1 MTQKKSEEPGLQDLN
16 RQEIYAAAGKRALAQ
31 TNWQLA
37 ERMKLSGETLEL
49 LRVPKGTTGEQFLL
63 FRW

>member
-16 RQEIYAAAGKRALAQ
+16 RQEIYEAAGKRALAQ